1 MNLDPDGEVDY
12 LERYH
17 LSREKSMK
25 IDKIIFL
32 VFSLFII
39 FTSIISQAKADRLK
53 DLVSFAG
60 IRSNQLLGYGLVVGL
75 DGTGDSATNVT
86 LQSMA
91 STISQFGLKV
101 GTSDLS
107 AKNAAAVMVTAELR
121 PFTKVGQ
128 TINVTVSSMGKAKSL
143 RGGTLLMTALKG
155 ADGKIYAIAQGNLA
169 VGGFGVEG
177 KDGSSLSVNI
187 PTVGS
192 IANGATVERM
202 VDTPFIR
209 NSNFVMNLHQ
219 GDFTTANRIVDE
231 INKIFGPN
239 VAKALDKTSISVR
252 APQEPGQKVPFMSLL
267 ENIQVKPADPVARV
281 VVNARTG
288 TVVIGGDVRVTPA
301 AVSHGSL
308 TVKVQEKT
316 TTTPGTTTT
325 TQNANTTVTN
335 TTAAATNEDSE
346 LSAGAE
352 PVSAFVFDAGT
363 TLSDIV
369 DAINAIGT
377 NSADLVAILEAL
389 REAGALRAQMIII

>member
-1 MNLDPDGEVDY
+1 MNMSKL
-12 LERYH
+12 
-17 LSREKSMK
+17 
-25 IDKIIFL
+25 IFFIL
-32 VFSLFII
+32 SLFVI

-53 DLVSFAG
+53 DMVSFAG

-101 GTSDLS
+101 STSDLT

-121 PFTKVGQ
+121 PFTKLGQ
-128 TINVTVSSMGKAKSL
+128 TINVTVSSIGKAKSL

-202 VDTPFIR
+202 VETPFI
-209 NSNFVMNLHQ
+209 NNKNFIMNLHQ
-219 GDFTTANRIVDE
+219 GDFTTANRIVE
-231 INKIFGPN
+231 EVNKIFGPN

-252 APQEPGQKVPFMSLL
+252 APKDSGQKVSFMSLL
-267 ENIQVKPADPVARV
+267 ENIDVKPASPVARV

-308 TVKVQEKT
+308 TVKVQEQT
-316 TTTPGTTTT
+316 TTTPGTNTT

-335 TTAAATNEDSE
+335 QTDAVTNQDSE
-346 LSAGAE
+346 LEAGAE
-352 PVSAFVFDAGT
+352 NVSAFVFDAGT